1 MVDIQLQW
9 TKAGLVLSD
18 FRVCKVVLS
27 SCETLHE
34 REWQIDL
41 GHLLIVAQK
50 VTDWSEVKRILESG
64 NNRHYIL
71 VSLDFMP
78 YFANVEYSE
87 LDVCTLLGGR
97 QSRVS
102 FELTASSKARKAW

>member
-1 MVDIQLQW
+1 MSQVGTGTKKWKMVDIQLQW

-41 GHLLIVAQK
+41 GHLLIVAQT
-50 VTDWSEVKRILESG
+50 VTDWSKVKRIHRIRKQQTLHFG
-64 NNRHYIL
+64 VLGFYAIL
-71 VSLDFMP
+71 
-78 YFANVEYSE
+78 
-87 LDVCTLLGGR
+87 R
-97 QSRVS
+97 
-102 FELTASSKARKAW
+102 